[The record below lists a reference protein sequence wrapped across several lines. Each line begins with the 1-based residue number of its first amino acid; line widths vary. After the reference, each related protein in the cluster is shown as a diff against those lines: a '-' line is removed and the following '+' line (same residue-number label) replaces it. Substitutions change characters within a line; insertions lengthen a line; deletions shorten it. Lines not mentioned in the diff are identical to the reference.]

1 MSNWRNKLLALG
13 TLSCVAVLASCGGPE
28 AGNQN
33 QSRAAATPS
42 PGRASSNA
50 NKSAAN
56 SNAPAVA
63 AKPSGGTI
71 QVISTP
77 AGASVILIANDEG
90 GAGTPEPKGSTP
102 AMITGI
108 SPGKYVVD
116 VEKPGYKYFQKYV
129 QVKDGQTQKINAS
142 LKKE

>member
-1 MSNWRNKLLALG
+1 MSNWRKKVLALG
-13 TLSCVAVLASCGGPE
+13 TLSSLLILASCGGPE
-28 AGNQN
+28 VGNQN

-42 PGRASSNA
+42 AGQGSSNT
-50 NKSAAN
+50 NKPAA
-56 SNAPAVA
+56 SGNAPSVA
-63 AKPSGGTI
+63 AKASGGTI
-71 QVISTP
+71 QVTSTP

-90 GAGTPEPKGSTP
+90 GAGMPEPKGSTP

-108 SPGKYVVD
+108 APGKYVVD